1 MRRTTGYPTDQRLL
15 ETAAITAFA
24 GFSAVGFYRLAVH
37 PAVPGWMI
45 PGAALAGWAA
55 ADLFSGLVHWAFDA
69 FGSVRT
75 PVLGPRF
82 VRPFREHHVDASRIA
97 EHDFVETNGASC
109 IAALP
114 AVAMA
119 ACLPLASPAWA
130 VLQSVLLFAVL
141 GVLAAN
147 QCHKW
152 AHMAP
157 ERVPGLV
164 RIAQRW
170 RLILRPE
177 EHRLHHR
184 HPFDSHYCTAS
195 GWLNPVLDAV
205 LRPWR

>member
-1 MRRTTGYPTDQRLL
+1 MRTTGYTTDQRVL
-15 ETAAITAFA
+15 EAAAIAAFA
-24 GFSAVGFYRLAVH
+24 VLAAVGFYRVAAH
-37 PAVPGWMI
+37 APVPGWMI
-45 PGAALAGWAA
+45 PAAALAGWAA

-82 VRPFREHHVDASRIA
+82 VRPFREHHVDAGRIA

-114 AVAMA
+114 ALVLA
-119 ACLPLASPAWA
+119 ALLPPERVFLQA
-130 VLQSVLLFAVL
+130 VMLFTVL
-141 GVLAAN
+141 GVLGAN

-157 ERVPGLV
+157 ERVPRLV
-164 RIAQRW
+164 RLAQRC

-184 HPFDSHYCTAS
+184 HPFDTHYCTAS